1 MTFCIVC
8 ANGRVKCK
16 QFTTEIRCI
25 ESLHFKYVS
34 TLYLESETQWVY
46 LIVHQL
52 VTVHVWYGEIHQ

>member
-16 QFTTEIRCI
+16 HCI

-52 VTVHVWYGEIHQ
+52 VTVHVWYGNR